1 MRFKHI
7 LLNQFSGKLAHDVM
21 EVLSSDPS
29 FSSLYPYLSNIASIA
44 LTLPI
49 STADC
54 ERGFSTMNR
63 IKTDQR
69 NRLKTST
76 LDKLIRLSTE
86 GASIDKFNYEAAITV
101 WAERSSRR
109 ITVVNL

>member
-1 MRFKHI
+1 
-7 LLNQFSGKLAHDVM
+7 
-21 EVLSSDPS
+21 
-29 FSSLYPYLSNIASIA
+29 
-44 LTLPI
+44 
-49 STADC
+49 
-54 ERGFSTMNR
+54 MNR

-86 GASIDKFNYEAAITV
+86 GASIDSFDYEAAVTV

-109 ITVVNL
+109 ITV